1 MAPPSAPEFLKAPL
15 ARPVAVLGDGVS
27 GRGVGALLGRLGA
40 AFTVYDARGREFT
53 PAAAHSL
60 AVFSPGF
67 APGHPWLARV
77 RSAGGIALGELDFA
91 SLFWKGRIVAVTGT
105 NGKTTLVE
113 FLVHALRHARLPA
126 QAVGNIG
133 TPFSQIAADSDGA
146 AGEIA
151 VCEVSSF
158 QAETLGHFRAE
169 ALLWTNFAEDHLERH
184 GSMEAYFRAKC
195 AAAAR
200 ADRVFAGSSVK
211 GSGPEFC
218 TILQNSGP
226 DPIYVE
232 TAGQPADSRLAGTV
246 FEHYPQRENFIL
258 GAAWWRA
265 ADLGGGLLA
274 EAARSFKVGRHRLAK
289 VAEHDGVAYWNDSKA
304 TNFHAVEAALGRFDA
319 PVLLIAGG
327 KSKGGDLAGFV
338 GRIAPKVRH
347 AYLIGETGAALASAF
362 AAAGVAHT
370 MSGSLAE
377 AVRGAA
383 AEADPGDNIL
393 LSPGFASFDQ
403 FSGYADRGEQFEKL
417 AMGIPAV
424 PRERNLVESKTGHRR
439 ETV

>member
-1 MAPPSAPEFLKAPL
+1 MKPLPAPAFLEAAL

-27 GRGVGALLGRLGA
+27 GRGVRALLCRIGA
-40 AFTVYDARGREFT
+40 RFKVYDARARDFT
-53 PAAAHSL
+53 PAAAAGHSL

-67 APGHPWLARV
+67 PPDHPWLVRARG
-77 RSAGGIALGELDFA
+77 AGGVALGELDFA
-91 SLFWKGRIVAVTGT
+91 SLFWRGRVVAVTGT

-113 FLVHALRHARLPA
+113 FLVHALRHAGLPA
-126 QAVGNIG
+126 RAAGNIG
-133 TPFSQIAADSDGA
+133 MPLSQVAAESDGA
-146 AGEIA
+146 PGEIA

-158 QAETLGHFRAE
+158 QAETLGHLRAE

-195 AAAAR
+195 GAAAR

-218 TILQNSGP
+218 KILQNSGP
-226 DPIYVE
+226 DPIYID
-232 TAGQPADSRLAGTV
+232 TAGRPADPLLAGTV
-246 FEHYPQRENFIL
+246 FEHYPQRENFLL

-265 ADLGGGLLA
+265 AGLDEGLLIG
-274 EAARSFKVGRHRLAK
+274 AARSFKAGRHRLAK
-289 VAEHDGVAYWNDSKA
+289 IAEREGIGYWNDSKA
-304 TNFHAVEAALGRFDA
+304 TNFHAVEAALARFDR

-338 GRIAPKVRH
+338 DRIAPKVRH
-347 AYLIGETGAALASAF
+347 AYLIGETAGALASAC
-362 AAAGVAHT
+362 ASAGVAHT
-370 MSGSLAE
+370 LCGTLDA

-383 AEADPGDNIL
+383 AAAGTGDHVL

-403 FSGYADRGEQFEKL
+403 FNGYADRGDRFE
-417 AMGIPAV
+417 
-424 PRERNLVESKTGHRR
+424 RLVGALRPEHCAP
-439 ETV
+439 